1 VEILSQFA
9 AYPLLTIDRTWS
21 SAKAGGVVSEVS
33 VELCDRALLAV
44 VMPTDWT
51 RYWRLTPVRR
61 AHLGG
66 RFVRPTMRRR
76 RRWKIS
82 LAAL

>member
-21 SAKAGGVVSEVS
+21 SAKAGGVASGIS
-33 VELCDRALLAV
+33 VELCDRALRAV

-51 RYWRLTPVRR
+51 RYWRLTRVHR
-61 AHLGG
+61 AHLDG
-66 RFVRPTMRRR
+66 
-76 RRWKIS
+76 
-82 LAAL
+82 